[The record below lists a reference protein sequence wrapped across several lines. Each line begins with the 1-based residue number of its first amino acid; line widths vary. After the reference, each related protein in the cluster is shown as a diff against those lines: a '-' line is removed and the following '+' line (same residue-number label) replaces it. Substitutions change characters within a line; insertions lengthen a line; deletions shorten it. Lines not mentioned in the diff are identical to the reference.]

1 MQVTSTERPAGA
13 GRLQSLDLL
22 RGADIFFL
30 SIVCAL
36 VKAAHRL
43 WTLPDGLMAQFRHPD
58 WVGLSAYDMIMPLFI
73 FMSGAALPL
82 ALPKR
87 LEVDG
92 RARGRYWRHVLAR
105 VARLWTLG
113 MVA

>member
-1 MQVTSTERPAGA
+1 MQVTSTERSAGA

-43 WTLPDGLMAQFRHPD
+43 WTL
-58 WVGLSAYDMIMPLFI
+58 
-73 FMSGAALPL
+73 
-82 ALPKR
+82 
-87 LEVDG
+87 
-92 RARGRYWRHVLAR
+92 
-105 VARLWTLG
+105 G